1 MSMKALCARLVTVAL
16 LVVTTTQAA
25 HAGFMSTQQAQAV
38 MERQVLLSQVETK
51 LAQDNVRAA
60 FEQLGVSEDEV
71 NARIGALTDAELAQV
86 NAQLD
91 QLPAGGSLLAV
102 IGIVFVVLIILELVG
117 AINIFSKV

>member
-1 MSMKALCARLVTVAL
+1 
-16 LVVTTTQAA
+16 
-25 HAGFMSTQQAQAV
+25 

-71 NARIGALTDAELAQV
+71 NARIAALTDAELAQV

>member
-71 NARIGALTDAELAQV
+71 NARIAALTDAELAQV